1 MQNLLYGLYPVAP
14 FLSHVALIS
23 RIANYK
29 QGTTTA
35 KISAFLGRASV
46 YIASATKASCKRITF
61 SMFFLGKL
69 LIFFIFQQAI
79 AVFPDQESKDLAE
92 RIMFLRELHG
102 RTLRLEEV
110 DRLDALRR
118 LHSRYPLHLQEEL
131 RLEIGIRPSKFFPA

>member
-1 MQNLLYGLYPVAP
+1 
-14 FLSHVALIS
+14 
-23 RIANYK
+23 
-29 QGTTTA
+29 
-35 KISAFLGRASV
+35 
-46 YIASATKASCKRITF
+46 
-61 SMFFLGKL
+61 MFFLGKL